1 MTKAKDPISPGD
13 EQKRM
18 LARLWVSAQPS
29 VSAYIWSCVSDFH
42 AAEDLLQEVAED
54 VATSFEKY
62 DQARPFIGWVL
73 GIARFKVID
82 HYRKHDR
89 DPHVFLGEPQTLESL
104 STAFEEIF
112 PEATPRREALA
123 YCLDKLPEKSR
134 KALEM
139 RYELDMKPAEIAER
153 IGTSSGVVR
162 VMLTRI
168 RSALSKCVELR
179 LKQSGGN
186 HV

>member
-1 MTKAKDPISPGD
+1 MPDEN
-13 EQKRM
+13 EQKRS

-29 VSAYIWSCVSDFH
+29 VSAYIWSCVNDFH

-54 VATSFEKY
+54 VATSFERY
-62 DQARPFIGWVL
+62 DPSRPFIGWAL

-89 DPHVFLGEPQTLESL
+89 DPHVFLAEPETLESL
-104 STAFEEIF
+104 SVAFEEVF
-112 PEATPRREALA
+112 PQTSPRREALVH
-123 YCLDKLPEKSR
+123 CMDKLPDKSR

-139 RYELDMKPAEIAER
+139 RYELDLKPAQIAEQ

-168 RSALSKCVELR
+168 RSALSKCVEGQ
-179 LKQSGGN
+179 LKQSGGE
-186 HV
+186 HA